1 MKLSVVI
8 LNYNVRYFL
17 ELCLKSVEAAFK
29 NIEAEIIVVDNYS
42 TDESCS
48 MVKTLFPKVKLI
60 QKKENW
66 GFSKGNNIGV
76 VEAKGEY
83 ICILNPD
90 TVIAED
96 TFENILAFADLQDNL
111 GIIGCRLIDG
121 KGRFLPE
128 SKRNVPTPMV
138 SIKKIFGNSTDYYAT
153 QLNQHETGKVD
164 ILVGAF
170 MLIKRELYNT
180 VKGFDED
187 YFMYG
192 EDVDLS
198 YRVIKMGLDN
208 IYFGN
213 TTVIHYKGES
223 TLKDIK
229 YAKRFY
235 QAMKIFYKKHF
246 RNYGLFDLLVW
257 IGSKVMPFF
266 MSGNLEK
273 TQKAKAYVL
282 ISERAI
288 QTLRGFT
295 KPLSVIQKI
304 ETYEKG
310 TEYIFD
316 NNSLSFKQIMRQID
330 GFPENSESTFKIL
343 PKNSNFILG
352 SNSSKTR
359 GEVVFLKDN

>member
-1 MKLSVVI
+1 MQ
-8 LNYNVRYFL
+8 YFL
-17 ELCLKSVEAAFK
+17 ELCLKSVEAAIK
-29 NIEAEIIVVDNYS
+29 NIEAEIIVVDNQS
-42 TDESCS
+42 PDDSCS

-60 QKKENW
+60 KNRENW

-76 VEAKGEY
+76 AEAKGEY

-90 TVIAED
+90 TVVAED

-111 GIIGCRLIDG
+111 GIVGCRLIDG

-138 SIKKIFGNSTDYYAT
+138 SIKKIFGNSADYYAT
-153 QLNQHETGKVD
+153 QLNQHEIGKVD

-170 MLIKRELYNT
+170 MLMKRDLYASLN
-180 VKGFDED
+180 GFDED

-192 EDVDLS
+192 EDVDMS
-198 YRVIKMGLDN
+198 YRVLKQNLNN

-213 TTVIHYKGES
+213 TTVIHFKGES
-223 TLKDIK
+223 TLKDLR

-246 RNYGLFDLLVW
+246 RNYGLFDVVVW
-257 IGSKVMPFF
+257 VGSKVMPFF
-266 MSGNLEK
+266 MNSNQRKE
-273 TQKAKAYVL
+273 QKPKAYVL
-282 ISERAI
+282 VTEENAK
-288 QTLRGFT
+288 TLNFNE
-295 KPLSVIQKI
+295 PLDVIKRI
-304 ETYEKG
+304 ETYEKNS
-310 TEYIFD
+310 EYILD
-316 NNSLSFKQIMRQID
+316 NNSLFFKQIIQQID

-352 SNSSKTR
+352 SNSSKTK
-359 GEVVFLKDN
+359 GEVVLLEKN

>member
-1 MKLSVVI
+1 
-8 LNYNVRYFL
+8 VRYFL
-17 ELCLKSVEAAFK
+17 GLCLKSIEAAIK
-29 NIEAEIIVVDNYS
+29 NMDAEIIVVDNHS
-42 TDESCS
+42 SDDSCN

-60 QKKENW
+60 DNKENW

-76 VEAKGEY
+76 AEAKGEY
-83 ICILNPD
+83 VCILNPD
-90 TVIAED
+90 TVVAED
-96 TFENILAFADLQDNL
+96 TFENVLAFANLQDNL

-128 SKRNVPTPMV
+128 SKRNVPKPLV
-138 SIKKIFGNSTDYYAT
+138 SVKKIFGNSKDYYAT
-153 QLNQHETGKVD
+153 HLSQHETGKVD

-170 MLIKRELYNT
+170 MLMKRDLYNNL
-180 VKGFDED
+180 KGFDED

-198 YRVIKMGLDN
+198 YRAVKMGLDN

-223 TLKDIK
+223 TLKDIR

-246 RNYGLFDLLVW
+246 RNYGLFDVVVW
-257 IGSKVMPFF
+257 VGSKMLPFL
-266 MSGNLEK
+266 MTSDNLQESRPKKYVWVTEK
-273 TQKAKAYVL
+273 NTEDFQAF
-282 ISERAI
+282 S
-288 QTLRGFT
+288 
-295 KPLSVIQKI
+295 KPVEVVRSI
-304 ETYEKG
+304 ETYQKG

-316 NNSLSFKQIMRQID
+316 NNTLSFRQIIQQID
-330 GFPENSESTFKIL
+330 RFPENSGATFKIL

-352 SNSSKTR
+352 SNSSKTK
-359 GEVVFLKDN
+359 GEIVFLEEI